1 MATLAPSTP
10 LRAVPASNRPGV
22 VVAVM
27 APAMARPV
35 LMAVVVTGTAV
46 IAPAIATPAVMP
58 AVVVVAEP
66 LFVGGRRA

>member
-1 MATLAPSTP
+1 
-10 LRAVPASNRPGV
+10 V
-22 VVAVM
+22 VAAVM

-35 LMAVVVTGTAV
+35 LMAVVVAGTAV

-66 LFVGGRRA
+66 LFAGGRRA

>member
-1 MATLAPSTP
+1 
-10 LRAVPASNRPGV
+10 
-22 VVAVM
+22 M

-35 LMAVVVTGTAV
+35 LMAVVVAGTAV

-66 LFVGGRRA
+66 LFAGGPRA